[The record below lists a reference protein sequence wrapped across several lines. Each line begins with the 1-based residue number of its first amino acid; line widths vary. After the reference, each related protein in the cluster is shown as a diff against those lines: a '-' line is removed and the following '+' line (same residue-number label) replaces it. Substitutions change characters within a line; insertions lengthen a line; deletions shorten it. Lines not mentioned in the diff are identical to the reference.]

1 MGLILILVGTFNC
14 LIKII
19 TKGQFSNRWILVGI
33 CHSVPTKLY
42 ALENHNKRCLTLGT
56 IVSMYLFRSTLNKE
70 KRGLEPYFGLW
81 MWNLASR
88 KQINLYFAIAYS
100 LSSSQTIQRKQIS
113 HLQNEIGLTWKNLTK
128 VPLRVH
134 QIKWMMSSSE
144 EWQNSISLQSLT
156 YIIITSKGFFC
167 EIRINSFICFL
178 TSLYLRRELSKV
190 LQSKVHLYIH
200 PIFEKIMEKNG

>member
-19 TKGQFSNRWILVGI
+19 TRGQFSNRWILVGI

-42 ALENHNKRCLTLGT
+42 ALENHNKRCLTLDT

-70 KRGLEPYFGLW
+70 KRGLEPYFCLW

-88 KQINLYFAIAYS
+88 KQINLYFAIAYP

-113 HLQNEIGLTWKNLTK
+113 HLQNEIGLTWKK
-128 VPLRVH
+128 SD
-134 QIKWMMSSSE
+134 QSSSE
-144 EWQNSISLQSLT
+144 GTSNQVNDVFLRRVAEQHL
-156 YIIITSKGFFC
+156 TSK
-167 EIRINSFICFL
+167 SD
-178 TSLYLRRELSKV
+178 LYYYYV
-190 LQSKVHLYIH
+190 
-200 PIFEKIMEKNG
+200 